1 MKVDISGTMAYLA
14 GNWTRTEMTDR
25 NIDSLAVS
33 LQQLQV
39 AGVKNLQIDC
49 GDLNEVDAS
58 GLQLLYI
65 WLRSFR
71 FRGVNIEIVNF
82 PLKLRKTLLRLTQK
96 ICHPEKSLDLSETQ
110 NAKAHDN

>member
-14 GNWTRTEMTDR
+14 GNWTRTEITDR

-33 LQQLQV
+33 LQQLEV

-49 GDLNEVDAS
+49 GELNEVDAS

-65 WLRSFR
+65 WLRSFK
-71 FRGVNIEIVNF
+71 FRGVELEIVNH
-82 PLKLRKTLLRLTQK
+82 PVKLRKTLLRLMQK
-96 ICHPEKSLDLSETQ
+96 IAIRGNPDSAEIQGTKI
-110 NAKAHDN
+110 

>member
-1 MKVDISGTMAYLA
+1 MAHLA

-33 LQQLQV
+33 LQQLKI

-49 GDLNEVDAS
+49 GQLNDVDAS

-71 FRGVNIEIVNF
+71 FRGVELEIVNL
-82 PLKLRKTLLRLTQK
+82 PEKLRKTLLRLLQK
-96 ICHPEKSLDLSETQ
+96 ICHLEKSLDMPETQ
-110 NAKAHDN
+110 GGKSK

>member
-25 NIDSLAVS
+25 NLDSLAVS

-39 AGVKNLQIDC
+39 AGVTNLQIDC

-71 FRGVNIEIVNF
+71 FRGVNVEIVNF
-82 PLKLRKTLLRLTQK
+82 PVKLRKTLLRLKQQ
-96 ICHPEKSLDLSETQ
+96 ICYTEKAPDLTETQ
-110 NAKAHDN
+110 DTNTIH

>member
-1 MKVDISGTMAYLA
+1 MKVNISGSMARLA

-39 AGVKNLQIDC
+39 AGVKNVQIDC
-49 GDLNEVDAS
+49 GELKEVDTS

-71 FRGVNIEIVNF
+71 FRGVNVEIVNF
-82 PLKLRKTLLRLTQK
+82 PEKLRKTLLQLKQK
-96 ICHPEKSLDLSETQ
+96 VCHTEKSHDLTET
-110 NAKAHDN
+110 NGAIAIH